1 MRLKQQA
8 GFMQHFLLGLSLKKL
23 FIASSLISILLLT
36 IVSILGVKQYLL
48 YQHCEQV
55 VTTSKHLLFQF
66 STIKENVN
74 EALITQKK
82 LQFKEINEEIEAL
95 ETDISFIMNDI
106 LIPADFKQGFIT
118 QMDLVGL
125 VVKLR
130 TVQETAENT
139 PTKEQLSALTAL
151 LRSIYGRVIQFHQSL
166 SSYTEA
172 LLLGL
177 HKTLVGFLALVIFV
191 VSSLLFLVNHS
202 LAGPILQLGQK
213 VQGFIAEER
222 NQTPP
227 QGKEGQQDKQ
237 DRNLDVSV
245 HEIVKSVTN
254 LSSEHLRLS
263 RILNAITFYD
273 TLDKKEGFLSTKHLQ
288 DLCSVL
294 QTNADYCLVW
304 AGICEQEDELPKPV
318 SACGC
323 LAANE
328 EGCLDVLDHL
338 LRYCKKNGGL
348 CDSVS
353 MAMQT
358 KCVVVSR
365 LLISSLPESLHGLLP
380 FTKDTFSSATFPVVS
395 ADKRDAFITL
405 YHPGHD
411 CFKPNEIALLSYFF
425 KQTVWIPTTPD
436 SAAPSV
442 APVGSLS
449 LPLPQRTT
457 LYRDHALGNLVAG
470 LAHELTDLSNGSIN
484 YTQALL
490 DLMEEQSQPLESTAL
505 LDKLMGEEKKISRLA
520 VELQQFTSDS
530 NEGIKHYTIQDVVKS
545 IATLNKGQLK
555 TDGIDLQ
562 IKIDSDLPAVPKYG
576 QDVQLALLSLFQHAS
591 ARVLAKY
598 PVGRHEK
605 KQIRINVTLA
615 PTPARDQ
622 LHITLHDQ
630 GLAWSPMES
639 GKTQSGTSSAPWL
652 ELHQDKLFLHSFGGD
667 LTVETG
673 SDDNN
678 ICTLILPR

>member
-1 MRLKQQA
+1 
-8 GFMQHFLLGLSLKKL
+8 
-23 FIASSLISILLLT
+23 
-36 IVSILGVKQYLL
+36 
-48 YQHCEQV
+48 V
-55 VTTSKHLLFQF
+55 VTASKHVLFQF

-74 EALITQKK
+74 EALITKK
-82 LQFKEINEEIEAL
+82 RLQFKEINEEIEAL
-95 ETDISFIMNDI
+95 ETDISSIMNDI

-139 PTKEQLSALTAL
+139 PSQEQLSALTTL

-166 SSYTEA
+166 SSYAEA

-191 VSSLLFLVNHS
+191 VSSLLFLINHS
-202 LAGPILQLGQK
+202 LAGPILQLGNK
-213 VQGFIAEER
+213 VRGLIAEER

-227 QGKEGQQDKQ
+227 QGKEGQQEKQ
-237 DRNLDVSV
+237 DRNLDVSI
-245 HEIVKSVTN
+245 HEIVQSVTG

-263 RILNAITFYD
+263 RILNAITLYES
-273 TLDKKEGFLSTKHLQ
+273 LDKNNGHLSTRNLQ
-288 DLCSVL
+288 DLCSAL

-304 AGICEQEDELPKPV
+304 AGICKQEEELPKPV

-328 EGCLDVLDHL
+328 EGCLDALDHL

-348 CDSVS
+348 CDSVGK
-353 MAMQT
+353 AMQT
-358 KCVVVSR
+358 RDVVISR
-365 LLISSLPESLHGLLP
+365 LLISSLPESLHAMLP
-380 FTKDTFSSATFPVVS
+380 FTEDTFSSATFPVES
-395 ADKRDAFITL
+395 ADKKDAFITL

-425 KQTVWIPTTPD
+425 KHPGWNPTTPD

-442 APVGSLS
+442 APADNSSMSLS
-449 LPLPQRTT
+449 QRAK
-457 LYRDHALGNLVAG
+457 LYRDQALGNLVAG

-490 DLMEEQSQPLESTAL
+490 DLVEEQSHPMESTTF

-520 VELQQFTSDS
+520 VELQQVAS
-530 NEGIKHYTIQDVVKS
+530 NNKEGLKLYTIQDIVKS
-545 IATLNKGQLK
+545 IATLSKGQIK

-562 IKIDSDLPAVPKYG
+562 IKIDSDLPVVPKYG
-576 QDVQLALLSLFQHAS
+576 QDVQVTLLSLFQQAS

-598 PVGRHEK
+598 PTGRHEK

-622 LHITLHDQ
+622 IHITLHDQ
-630 GLAWSPMES
+630 GLAWSPMEP
-639 GKTQSGTSSAPWL
+639 GKTPSGISSKPWL
-652 ELHQDKLFLHSFGGD
+652 DLYQDKPFLQSFGGD
-667 LTVETG
+667 LNVETG